1 MTEYLNARFFK
12 LKNLSSSNLMCN
24 AEPRIEVCIQICDKN
39 INNLGK
45 ISRDILSV
53 SEIFDAEKNTFIGN
67 DENGILSY
75 MDGFWFE
82 DYIYKSLLP
91 NNSAPVTDTYFWE
104 KVGRGFLLAQEPST
118 GGSISFI
125 RNHDFVTGTDYNG
138 YAPEGSLISDAVWT
152 ITKLTINPNGSVV
165 KTIATNIK
173 WIDRYTTTYV

>member
-1 MTEYLNARFFK
+1 MTIEQLQRENICLQK
-12 LKNLSSSNLMCN
+12 VLLKYCLSATAWSPNHTT
-24 AEPRIEVCIQICDKN
+24 AQ
-39 INNLGK
+39 NNKYTKGTL
-45 ISRDILSV
+45 V
-53 SEIFDAEKNTFIGN
+53 
-67 DENGILSY
+67 
-75 MDGFWFE
+75 WFE

-118 GGSISFI
+118 GGSINYI
-125 RNHDFVTGTDYNG
+125 RNHDFVIGTDYNG

-165 KTIATNIK
+165 RQVATNVK